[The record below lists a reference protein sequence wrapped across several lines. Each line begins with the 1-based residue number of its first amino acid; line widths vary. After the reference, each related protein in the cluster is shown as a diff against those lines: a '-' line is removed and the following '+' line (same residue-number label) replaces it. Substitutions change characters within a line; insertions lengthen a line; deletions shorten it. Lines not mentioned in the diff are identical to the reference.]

1 MGMNTDKLKQDINSF
16 WDNEILPAITEYIR
30 IPNKSPAFDP
40 DWEANGYMDDVVEMV
55 SEWVKDQKPEN
66 SSMHI
71 FKEPGRT
78 PLLILDVP
86 GESDGTILMYGHLDK
101 QPEME
106 GWADGTGPW
115 EPIFKD
121 EKLYGRGG
129 ADDGYAVFASL
140 SAIKALKKQNVSLPR
155 IVVLIECSEESGS
168 PDLPFYMSHCADL
181 IGSPNLVICLDSGAG
196 NYEQFWTTTSL
207 RGLIGCSLR
216 VDILNEGVH
225 SGGASG
231 IAPSSFRIV
240 RQLLSRLEDEDSGQI
255 IPAELHVDIP
265 SYRIEE
271 VKLMVETLGDEVH
284 STLPWTDDSGPI
296 TSDKEEMVLN
306 NTWRPML
313 SIVGAEGL
321 PAVKDGGNVLRPY
334 TTIKLSLRIPPT
346 KDAEE
351 AQSYLERLLT
361 HDPPYGADVS
371 MEFEDPATGWEAPE
385 LATWLNNAIKNASES
400 IFEKPA
406 LAMGEGGTIPFMSM
420 LGEKF
425 PDAQFVITG
434 VLGPQSNAH
443 GPNEFL
449 HIPYAKKLTACIS
462 LIIESFTED
471 R

>member
-1 MGMNTDKLKQDINSF
+1 MNKEKLQHEINGF
-16 WDNEILPAITEYIR
+16 WDKEILPTITEYIR

-40 DWEANGYMDDVVEMV
+40 DWQANGYMDDVVDL
-55 SEWVKDQKPEN
+55 VKDWVENHKPEN
-66 SSMHI
+66 SSLHI

-86 GESDGTILMYGHLDK
+86 GDSEGTILMYGHLDK

-106 GWADGTGPW
+106 GWSDGLGPW
-115 EPIFKD
+115 EPVLKD

-129 ADDGYAVFASL
+129 ADDGYAVFASIA
-140 SAIKALKKQNVSLPR
+140 SINALKDQNVALPR

-168 PDLPFYMSHCADL
+168 PDLPYYMDHCSEL
-181 IGSPNLVICLDSGAG
+181 IGSPDLVICLDSGAG

-207 RGLIGCSLR
+207 RGLIGCTLR
-216 VDILNEGVH
+216 VDILKEGVH

-231 IAPSSFRIV
+231 IAPSSFRII
-240 RQLLSRLEDEDSGQI
+240 RQLLSRLENEDSGQI
-255 IPAELHVDIP
+255 VPSELHVDIP

-271 VKLMVETLGDEVH
+271 VKLLVDALGHEVF
-284 STLPWTDDSGPI
+284 STLPWTEDSGPI
-296 TSDKEEMVLN
+296 TSDKVELVLN
-306 NTWRPML
+306 STWRPML
-313 SIVGAEGL
+313 STVGADGL

-346 KDAEE
+346 KDAED
-351 AQSYLERLLT
+351 AQEFLEELLSK
-361 HDPPYGADVS
+361 DPPYGADIS
-371 MEFEDPATGWEAPE
+371 MEFEKPATGWEAPP
-385 LATWLNNAIKNASES
+385 LAPWLDQAIQNASEAVY
-400 IFEKPA
+400 EKPA

-425 PDAQFVITG
+425 PKAQFVITG
-434 VLGPQSNAH
+434 VLGPQANAH

-449 HIPYAKKLTACIS
+449 HIPFAKKLTACVS
-462 LIIESFTED
+462 MIIESFSKD